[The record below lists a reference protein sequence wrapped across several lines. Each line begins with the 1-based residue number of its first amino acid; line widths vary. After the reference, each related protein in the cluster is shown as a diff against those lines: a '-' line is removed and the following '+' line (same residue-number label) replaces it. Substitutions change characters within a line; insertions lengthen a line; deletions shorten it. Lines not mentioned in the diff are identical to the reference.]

1 MLYFMECARMFVSWH
16 RRHRRKIRHSAL
28 LDTGQT
34 TAEYALVLLGAA
46 AVALLLIA
54 WVTGSGKIGELF
66 DVVFNNI
73 IGKAR

>member
-1 MLYFMECARMFVSWH
+1 MLFIMEFARMLLSLC
-16 RRHRRKIRHSAL
+16 RLYKRKLRHSAL

>member
-1 MLYFMECARMFVSWH
+1 MKRLGTSRACAML
-16 RRHRRKIRHSAL
+16 AL
-28 LDTGQT
+28 
-34 TAEYALVLLGAA
+34 
-46 AVALLLIA
+46 ALLLIA